1 MSYFRLNYWSVLMS
15 TTRLT
20 FGAVLDTVNTT
31 ATVISSTLNAV
42 GGASNMLGSFVT
54 KAASEQR
61 ERHIADALTFR
72 QRLMDEKAQER
83 TLALIKTSEFCAK
96 SKQHAEFYETA
107 YNEFHALLNPKAE

>member
-1 MSYFRLNYWSVLMS
+1 MS

-20 FGAVLDTVNTT
+20 FGAALDVINTA
-31 ATVISSTLNAV
+31 ATVTSSTLNSI
-42 GGASNMLGSFVT
+42 GGASAMLGSFVT
-54 KAASEQR
+54 KAAAEQK

-107 YNEFHALLNPKAE
+107 YNEFHALLSPKAE